1 MGEDTEL
8 MTSWRSRSNLAK
20 DKRKTQQ
27 KDNFIHEQRYKNSKQ
42 ITSKLNPTTYKKTK
56 TMNKFNSKLQ
66 NRLNIVTSISLY
78 KLGIER
84 ELI

>member
-1 MGEDTEL
+1 MGENTEL
-8 MTSWRSRSNLAK
+8 LTFWRSRSNLDK
-20 DKRKTQQ
+20 DKIKKQQ
-27 KDNFIHEQRYKNSKQ
+27 DNFIHEQRYKNSKQ
-42 ITSKLNPTTYKKTK
+42 TTSKLNPTIYKKTK

-84 ELI
+84 DFI

>member
-1 MGEDTEL
+1 MGENTEL
-8 MTSWRSRSNLAK
+8 LTFWRSRSNLDK
-20 DKRKTQQ
+20 DKRKKQQ
-27 KDNFIHEQRYKNSKQ
+27 KDNFIHEQRHKNSKQ
-42 ITSKLNPTTYKKTK
+42 TTSKLNPTIYKKTK

-84 ELI
+84 EFI